1 MKGTASM
8 AMLAD
13 TADAVVGV
21 DTHTD
26 THTAC
31 MLDRLGGQI
40 ATVTMTADPQGCW
53 MLLAWAVEQAPGPR
67 LAWAVEGTRSHGL
80 GLARMLQASGHVVV
94 EADRPARVSRRPG
107 GKSDPADALRAARDA
122 LAAERHAQPRSDGA
136 REGLRILLTARAQ
149 ASTARTAAVNTLK
162 ALLLGAPDSLRQAL
176 RGLST
181 PRQARKCRRL
191 RIHPS
196 QPVDEQILRAELRRL
211 ATHIG
216 TWDRELRANKA
227 QLRQLVTQAMPT
239 LLDQPGI
246 GPMSAAQLLISWSH
260 PGRCRSE
267 AAFAALAG
275 ASPLQASSGKITRHR
290 LNRFGDRQLNRA
302 LHVIVNWRMLNDPRT
317 RAYLTRRAGHKTGP
331 ELRRCLKRYAVSFP
345 GFPDGLAVVIMLPRW
360 AALGASFR
368 R

>member
-8 AMLAD
+8 TMLAD
-13 TADAVVGV
+13 AIDAVIGV

-31 MLDRLGGQI
+31 LLDHLGRRV
-40 ATVTMTADPQGCW
+40 ATITVPADPRGCAL
-53 MLLAWAVEQAPGPR
+53 LLAWAVRRAPGPR
-67 LAWAVEGTRSHGL
+67 LAWAVEGTRSHGQ
-80 GLARMLQASGHVVV
+80 GLVRALSAGGQMVV
-94 EADRPARVSRRPG
+94 EAGRPARASKRPG

-122 LAAERHAQPRSDGA
+122 LAADKLAQPRSDGP

-162 ALLLGAPDSLRQAL
+162 ALLLGAPDSLRQPL

-181 PRQARKCRRL
+181 PGQARKCRSL
-191 RIHPS
+191 RVHAT
-196 QPVDEQILRAELRRL
+196 QPVDEQILRTELRRL

-227 QLRQLVTQAMPT
+227 QLRQLVTQIMPT

-246 GPMSAAQLLISWSH
+246 GPMSAAQLLVSWSH
-260 PGRCRSE
+260 PGRFRSE

-275 ASPLQASSGKITRHR
+275 VSPLEASSGKITRHR
-290 LNRFGDRQLNRA
+290 LNPFGDRQLNRA
-302 LHVIVNWRMLNDPRT
+302 LHVIINWRMLHHSPT
-317 RAYLTRRAGHKTGP
+317 QAYLARRAGHKT
-331 ELRRCLKRYAVSFP
+331 EREIRRCLKRYAARSIYR
-345 GFPDGLAVVIMLPRW
+345 LMET
-360 AALGASFR
+360 AAKT
-368 R
+368 